1 MLNLIRSNKF
11 STFRN
16 SLKTVLLGDWLT
28 LILAMIGIVLLFQT
42 QWTHS
47 AATKVQISVADKV
60 YGTYSL
66 NLRRDIKVQ
75 GKIGETVIQIGQGK
89 ARFLHAPCH
98 NQYCVHQGWL
108 TRAGQVA
115 ICLPNQVVLAL
126 LGEQKPYD
134 SLNY

>member
-1 MLNLIRSNKF
+1 MSNLTLYNKF
-11 STFRN
+11 STFKK
-16 SLKTVLLGDWLT
+16 SLNTVLLGDWLT
-28 LILAMIGIVLLFQT
+28 LSLAMIGVVVLFQT
-42 QWTHS
+42 QWSNTP
-47 AATKVQISVADKV
+47 ATKVQISVADKV

-75 GKIGETVIQIGQGK
+75 GTIGETVIQIGQGK
-89 ARFLHAPCH
+89 ARFLEAPCH

-126 LGEQKPYD
+126 LGEKKPYD